1 MAQLLKKN
9 DFTVVTWTVSP
20 EDWEHISA
28 DVVAKRVLSRTHS
41 GAIILLH
48 DGLETKE
55 IFQKENTIQAL
66 PAIISE
72 LKNRGYR
79 FVTVPQLM
87 ETSHELVPKN
97 VTLFHATSIA
107 PQN

>member
-1 MAQLLKKN
+1 MLKKN
-9 DFTVVTWTVSP
+9 NFTVVTWTVSP
-20 EDWEHISA
+20 DDWENIGS
-28 DVVAKRVLSRTHS
+28 DIVAKRVLSRTHS

-72 LKNRGYR
+72 LKDRGYR

-97 VTLFHATSIA
+97 VTLFNASSLA

>member
-1 MAQLLKKN
+1 VL
-9 DFTVVTWTVSP
+9 
-20 EDWEHISA
+20 
-28 DVVAKRVLSRTHS
+28 AKTHS

-55 IFQKENTIQAL
+55 NFQKDNTIQAL
-66 PAIISE
+66 PTIISE
-72 LKNRGYR
+72 LKKRGYR

-87 ETSHELVPKN
+87 ENSHEFVPKN
-97 VTLFHATSIA
+97 VTLFHSTSIA

>member
-1 MAQLLKKN
+1 L
-9 DFTVVTWTVSP
+9 
-20 EDWEHISA
+20 
-28 DVVAKRVLSRTHS
+28 AKTHS

-55 IFQKENTIQAL
+55 IFQKDNTIRAL
-66 PAIISE
+66 PNIISE

-87 ETSHELVPKN
+87 ENSREIVPKN
-97 VTLFHATSIA
+97 VTLFHASSIV
-107 PQN
+107 PLN